1 MCLDSFQL
9 KILTVG
15 PHISRISY
23 CVQTCLVSKQNQ
35 FPQCQANFKAN
46 NNLCQVEYNLEPI
59 VQQRH
64 GQTWGRKQGQENH
77 NGLILH
83 YYPSCQK

>member
-1 MCLDSFQL
+1 MSNDFL
-9 KILTVG
+9 I
-15 PHISRISY
+15 
-23 CVQTCLVSKQNQ
+23 VQTCLVSKQNQ

-64 GQTWGRKQGQENH
+64 GQSWKEETRQEKY
-77 NGLILH
+77 NGTI
-83 YYPSCQK
+83 

>member
-1 MCLDSFQL
+1 MSKEFL
-9 KILTVG
+9 I
-15 PHISRISY
+15 
-23 CVQTCLVSKQNQ
+23 VQTCLVSKQNQ

-64 GQTWGRKQGQENH
+64 GQTWGGKGKQGQENY

-83 YYPSCQK
+83 SCQK